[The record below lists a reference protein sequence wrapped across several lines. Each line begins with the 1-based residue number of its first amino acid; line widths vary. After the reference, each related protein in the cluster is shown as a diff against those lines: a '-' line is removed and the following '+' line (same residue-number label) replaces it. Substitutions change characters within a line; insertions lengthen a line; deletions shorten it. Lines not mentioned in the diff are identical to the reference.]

1 MIKTGDI
8 FMKDNIVERY
18 NEIYEKLEANVRAF
32 YPEGSQEHINMTTS
46 HFAALIA
53 FTGPIKIST
62 ELKL

>member
-32 YPEGSQEHINMTTS
+32 YPEGSQEHKYDYLSLCCANCIYWP
-46 HFAALIA
+46 H
-53 FTGPIKIST
+53 KD
-62 ELKL
+62 KY